1 MAIPQSTDVSIRL
14 HDMTPE
20 EVVAARGHLVTI
32 TLTMN
37 DTQSGYL
44 YVIDPICGTVILKH
58 ETEDKAIV
66 LLRHQIRSI
75 QVDTDNRLTQSQLDE
90 LLASAVEAEDL
101 KYDSAVMRQRKQQAI
116 KLLESSRVPIKYST
130 DDEVIYILD
139 SARLMSPYVPT
150 SIYCDNSIIS
160 ERISNIIQGMPSWLH
175 Q

>member
-32 TLTMN
+32 TLSMN
-37 DTQSGYL
+37 NTQSGYL

-75 QVDTDNRLTQSQLDE
+75 QGNIMK
-90 LLASAVEAEDL
+90 VET
-101 KYDSAVMRQRKQQAI
+101 I
-116 KLLESSRVPIKYST
+116 
-130 DDEVIYILD
+130 
-139 SARLMSPYVPT
+139 
-150 SIYCDNSIIS
+150 IIS
-160 ERISNIIQGMPSWLH
+160 TMILKHISSS
-175 Q
+175 